1 MVGFGWEI
9 LQNGECD
16 LGTNLSKTARIWTD
30 FRMFF
35 QKQVFLDGVHGDT
48 SCMLLW
54 FQRNGGGWDGWL
66 IQGCKSR
73 QNKKS
78 SEDVEVRSKKF
89 EDGRTLKDEL

>member
-54 FQRNGGGWDGWL
+54 FQRNGGGVGWVANSGM
-66 IQGCKSR
+66 QK
-73 QNKKS
+73 QTKQKK
-78 SEDVEVRSKKF
+78 V
-89 EDGRTLKDEL
+89 LKTWK